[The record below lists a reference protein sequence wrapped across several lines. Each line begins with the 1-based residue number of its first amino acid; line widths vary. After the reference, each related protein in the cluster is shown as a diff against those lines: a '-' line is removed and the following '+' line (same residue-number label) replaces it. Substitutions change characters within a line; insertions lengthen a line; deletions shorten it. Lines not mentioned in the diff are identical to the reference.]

1 MLFSTSKKSQYNQ
14 LDDDRI
20 LTITDNDQK
29 VARVEQYPV
38 DAGRRF
44 NVDMT
49 SYNVVSTLKRRRV
62 STGYKLL
69 GINIDEH
76 FELST
81 HVRKIWLFY
90 VENIE
95 RT

>member
-29 VARVEQYPV
+29 VARVEQHPV